1 MNITIKRIYDTKEP
15 GDGYRVLVDR
25 LWPRGIS
32 KEKAS
37 WDEWLKNIAP
47 STALRQWFAHDPV
60 RWDAFRK
67 KYDEELDGNGEAV
80 SHLLRLA
87 RKGKVTLLYSAR
99 NTEHNEAAALRDYLL
114 QRFASY
120 IEAYSCTNSIRKPQM
135 LSREPMIRQDF
146 FSRS

>member
-1 MNITIKRIYDTKEP
+1 MNITIKRIYDSKEP

-67 KYDEELDGNGEAV
+67 STTRNWMETEKPFPICYGWRGKGRLLCFTPPEIR
-80 SHLLRLA
+80 STMKLRL
-87 RKGKVTLLYSAR
+87 
-99 NTEHNEAAALRDYLL
+99 
-114 QRFASY
+114 
-120 IEAYSCTNSIRKPQM
+120 
-135 LSREPMIRQDF
+135 
-146 FSRS
+146 

>member
-1 MNITIKRIYDTKEP
+1 MNITIKRIHDPKEL

-99 NTEHNEAAALRDYLL
+99 NTEHNEAAALRDFLL
-114 QRFASY
+114 QRFAS
-120 IEAYSCTNSIRKPQM
+120 
-135 LSREPMIRQDF
+135 
-146 FSRS
+146 

>member
-1 MNITIKRIYDTKEP
+1 MNITIKRIYDPKEP

-80 SHLLRLA
+80 SPSATAGAEREGYSALLRQEI
-87 RKGKVTLLYSAR
+87 RSTMK
-99 NTEHNEAAALRDYLL
+99 LRL
-114 QRFASY
+114 
-120 IEAYSCTNSIRKPQM
+120 
-135 LSREPMIRQDF
+135 
-146 FSRS
+146 

>member
-1 MNITIKRIYDTKEP
+1 MYYGKESHR
-15 GDGYRVLVDR
+15 GGWENGSGWREHRGRGGRDDRGASHDGGRSGHGGRGGRDGYRVLVDR

-87 RKGKVTLLYSAR
+87 RKGKVTL
-99 NTEHNEAAALRDYLL
+99 HNEAAALRDYLL
-114 QRFASY
+114 QRFAS
-120 IEAYSCTNSIRKPQM
+120 
-135 LSREPMIRQDF
+135 
-146 FSRS
+146 

>member
-1 MNITIKRIYDTKEP
+1 MNITIKRIYDPTAP

-60 RWDAFRK
+60 KCDAFRK
-67 KYDEELDGNGEAV
+67 KYDEELDENGEAV
-80 SHLLRLA
+80 SHLLQLGQ
-87 RKGKVTLLYSAR
+87 KGKVTLLYSAK

-114 QRFASY
+114 QRSAS
-120 IEAYSCTNSIRKPQM
+120 
-135 LSREPMIRQDF
+135 
-146 FSRS
+146 

>member
-1 MNITIKRIYDTKEP
+1 MNITIKRIYDPKAP

-47 STALRQWFAHDPV
+47 STALRQWFAHYPV
-60 RWDAFRK
+60 KWDAFRK
-67 KYDEELDGNGEAV
+67 KYDEELDENGEAV

-87 RKGKVTLLYSAR
+87 RKGKVTLLYSAK

-114 QRFASY
+114 QRSAS
-120 IEAYSCTNSIRKPQM
+120 
-135 LSREPMIRQDF
+135 
-146 FSRS
+146 